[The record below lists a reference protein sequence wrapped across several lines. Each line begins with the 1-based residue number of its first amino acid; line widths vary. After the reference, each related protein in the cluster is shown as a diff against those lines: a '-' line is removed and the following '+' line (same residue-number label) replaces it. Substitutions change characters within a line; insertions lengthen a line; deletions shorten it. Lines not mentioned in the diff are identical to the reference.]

1 MPRQSDMY
9 GHDMTRIEGTG
20 TGLIEIPEG
29 IAIVA
34 PGMITAMSVVA
45 EEMITGGMTGGMTG
59 ESAGIAVVIDA
70 VPASNKGKQ
79 INNNAYPPLDLIS

>member
-34 PGMITAMSVVA
+34 PGMITAMSVVV
-45 EEMITGGMTGGMTG
+45 EEMITGGMTG